1 METEKNNLDGIEPVD
16 TLSLADA
23 PPFPPHPGA
32 GTGAAPA
39 GGGAGRG
46 EQQSGDECETK
57 EVKEHHSE
65 VLKVGRKD
73 GGECSTLPHPG
84 ELLYV

>member
-1 METEKNNLDGIEPVD
+1 METERNNLDGIEPVD

-23 PPFPPHPGA
+23 PPFPPHFGVGA
-32 GTGAAPA
+32 SA
-39 GGGAGRG
+39 GGAGRG

-57 EVKEHHSE
+57 EVKEHHSG

-73 GGECSTLPHPG
+73 GGECSTLSHPG